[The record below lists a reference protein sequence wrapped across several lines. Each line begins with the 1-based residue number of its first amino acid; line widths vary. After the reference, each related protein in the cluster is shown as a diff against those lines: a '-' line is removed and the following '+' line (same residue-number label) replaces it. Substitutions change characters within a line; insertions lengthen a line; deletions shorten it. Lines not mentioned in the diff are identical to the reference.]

1 MYFEKMNIVVC
12 NFTDHYGERIIN
24 MTGVQILRC
33 PKRRRTKLRIGCD
46 TLGWK
51 CRGPGLGG
59 IWVGPGKK
67 RPDAAIITD
76 TLLTK
81 QFSRINIHEG
91 VMYLKRLFIAVWGE
105 EISQAHPVNWWGV
118 PLLRVSFSMQNLSN
132 LKLLL
137 TFKTMMYL
145 PSILSASLQ
154 YGAKP
159 LTADT
164 VNKKPIKPRIVSAM
178 REHTSIQNLNRHET
192 RLWPM
197 EYPKPMNLLNS
208 KNRLINIEE

>member
-46 TLGWK
+46 TLGWE

-91 VMYLKRLFIAVWGE
+91 VMYLKRLFIAVWGRKSPSPTLSTGGVSPFYMCHSLCRICQ
-105 EISQAHPVNWWGV
+105 ISNY
-118 PLLRVSFSMQNLSN
+118 FS
-132 LKLLL
+132 
-137 TFKTMMYL
+137 
-145 PSILSASLQ
+145 PS
-154 YGAKP
+154 
-159 LTADT
+159 
-164 VNKKPIKPRIVSAM
+164 R
-178 REHTSIQNLNRHET
+178 R
-192 RLWPM
+192 
-197 EYPKPMNLLNS
+197 
-208 KNRLINIEE
+208 